1 MGPFFALENL
11 SDVTEASNLNDK
23 MKVVFEEARREEK
36 GVIGV
41 LQNLCFSM
49 NISLSENRRLVAEL
63 ELLVERGEAA
73 KSLQQIRNIVA
84 SQTAIYGELDKVLAR
99 AFVGLS
105 LKSGYIG
112 YVEEEDS
119 ECRVSLLVAFV
130 ALKCRV
136 SLRRGSLRNGY
147 HIQGRQQARKLPNP
161 DTGR

>member
-1 MGPFFALENL
+1 MVTCLWYYFLICGFGCYAVKPLRMYVICLFAMGPFFALENL
-11 SDVTEASNLNDK
+11 SDVTKASNLNDK

-36 GVIGV
+36 GIIRV

-63 ELLVERGEAA
+63 ELVVERGEAA

-84 SQTAIYGELDKVLAR
+84 SQTAIYGEPDKVLAH

-112 YVEEEDS
+112 YVKEEE
-119 ECRVSLLVAFV
+119 
-130 ALKCRV
+130 
-136 SLRRGSLRNGY
+136 
-147 HIQGRQQARKLPNP
+147 
-161 DTGR
+161 